1 AHPGPG
7 GTPSAEAPGA
17 DRDGAMSETGSFHL
31 PPPQPTTTS
40 QSTSTAD
47 PAQPPTQQRAF
58 TDAPQQHLP
67 HHLPQPQPQNSPP
80 DGTPYRTPHGP
91 PLPAQALA
99 PSPPQRSD
107 VPTAAYTARNPR
119 SAPPAQHRGGRRR
132 RRPGPPARVALPL
145 LLLALACYAVGFWAL
160 TRI

>member
-1 AHPGPG
+1 
-7 GTPSAEAPGA
+7 
-17 DRDGAMSETGSFHL
+17 MSETGSFHL

-40 QSTSTAD
+40 QSTSAAA

-58 TDAPQQHLP
+58 TDAPQHLP
-67 HHLPQPQPQNSPP
+67 HHLLPQLQSQSSPP
-80 DGTPYRTPHGP
+80 DGTPYRAPHGP

-99 PSPPQRSD
+99 PSPPQRAD

-119 SAPPAQHRGGRRR
+119 SAPPAQHRGARRR